1 MADSSLIDTL
11 IAEHQQTLQLTWL
24 THTRPGISC
33 VTPAMQYWIGEYAP
47 DQHHAIELIHRD
59 NLPQF
64 TQALQQAC
72 LYLPERLVA
81 AQPDLIIFSEGLT
94 CDNETL
100 DQLQRQGIAA
110 LHSPLPTK
118 TILRELA
125 YNLAEHDTN
134 QTVHGVMLSICDEGV
149 LLTGKSRIGKS
160 ALALELVSR
169 GHRLVTD
176 DAPLLHRFANSEQV
190 YAICPPLLADFLEVY
205 AAGILHLGKLFGP
218 KATCAMMPLQLVIEL
233 VESFTPE
240 PEQRLRVFNHRTNIL
255 GVDIP
260 YLQIPVRYPANL
272 ALIVE
277 TVTKNHVL
285 YKDGYDASDNLIKR
299 QQQLLNK
306 QTV

>member
-1 MADSSLIDTL
+1 MAESCLIDTL

-24 THTRPGISC
+24 SRTRPGMSF
-33 VTPAMQYWIGEYAP
+33 VTPAMSYWIGEYSA
-47 DQHHAIELIHRD
+47 DQHHAIELIQRD
-59 NLPQF
+59 NQQLF
-64 TQALQQAC
+64 LQALQLAC
-72 LYLPERLVA
+72 LYLPEYLASAR
-81 AQPDLIIFSEGLT
+81 PSLIIFSEGLT
-94 CDNETL
+94 CDRGTL
-100 DQLQRQGIAA
+100 EYLQVQGIAV
-110 LHSPLPTK
+110 LHSPLSGK

-125 YNLAEHDTN
+125 YSIAERDIRHN
-134 QTVHGVMLSICDEGV
+134 VHGVMLSIDNEGV
-149 LLTGKSRIGKS
+149 LLTGKSGIGKS

-169 GHRLVTD
+169 GHRLVVD
-176 DAPLLHRFANSEQV
+176 DTPLFHRFANSERV
-190 YAICPPLLADFLEVY
+190 YAICPPLLADFMEIY
-205 AAGILHLGKLFGP
+205 AAGILNLDRLFGP
-218 KATCAMMPLQLVIEL
+218 KATCAMMPLHLVIEL

-240 PEQRLRVFNHRTNIL
+240 PEQRLHVFNHRTNIL

-285 YKDGYDASDNLIKR
+285 YKEGYEASDILIKR